1 MNVKLIEE
9 LISEKMGLVDF
20 YKERYSEPHRFY
32 HTWEHVLD
40 LIDKAIDDKELSDE
54 LLLAIVFHDIVY
66 DPMNNDNEEKS
77 AELFKTFFNY
87 PDVYEAILATK
98 NHIDVNPTSK
108 LLNKYDLSVLYG
120 DFNSFM
126 KYEDGIFKEY
136 QFVDV
141 KTYTENRIKFL
152 EKHFGNI
159 KQEYLDYIKYRK
171 YNIGVYAGSFN
182 PFHVG
187 HYDILKKAEA
197 IFDKVIIARGIN
209 TSKSDEL
216 LPLTN
221 TLKNR
226 QAGLYTGLLTDFID
240 GLGYDVTLIRGLRNA
255 SDLEF
260 EKTQYRYL
268 KDLKPDI
275 KVINI
280 LSDSEFEHVSSSS
293 IKMLQKYGKGDKY
306 LI

>member
-1 MNVKLIEE
+1 MDIKLIEE

-20 YKERYSEPHRFY
+20 YKERYSEPQRFY
-32 HTWEHVLD
+32 HTWNHVLD
-40 LIDKAIDDKELSDE
+40 LIGKAIDDNKLSDE